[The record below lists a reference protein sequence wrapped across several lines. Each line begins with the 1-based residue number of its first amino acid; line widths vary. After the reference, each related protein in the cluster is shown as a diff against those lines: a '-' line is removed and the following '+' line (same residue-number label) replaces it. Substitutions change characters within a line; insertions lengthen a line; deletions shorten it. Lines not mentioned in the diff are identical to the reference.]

1 MNQTA
6 FQLNHNAMSVNED
19 TVTVRIGHSPDPD
32 DAFMFHA
39 LTNGSID
46 TGNRRYEH
54 VLVDIDTLNSEA
66 EIGSFEVSAVS
77 IHSYPKISDSYFL
90 MNCGASM
97 GEGYGPILVS
107 KGEMSVEE
115 AKNKV
120 IAVPGKSTSSYLALV
135 LALGDVEVREV
146 PFDEIL
152 PGVLDGKY
160 DSGVIIHEGQL
171 TWSDEGA
178 YMVLDLGIWWNEKTG
193 LPLPLGGNI
202 VRKDLGE
209 SVCREI
215 CEDIRR
221 SIEYSLENPDAALK
235 DAIKWGRG
243 IDEDT
248 NEEFVKMYVNR
259 RTIDYGEDGRS
270 AVRLFLERGIEVGLV
285 RSDFDA
291 SGLKFI
297 GEGESD

>member
-1 MNQTA
+1 MNQNA

-107 KGEMSVEE
+107 KREMSVEE

-270 AVRLFLERGIEVGLV
+270 AVRMFLERGIEVGLV
-285 RSDFDA
+285 RSDFDT

-297 GEGESD
+297 GEGEND

>member
-1 MNQTA
+1 MG
-6 FQLNHNAMSVNED
+6 VNED
-19 TVTVRIGHSPDPD
+19 IVTVRIGHSPDPD

-66 EIGSFEVSAVS
+66 EVGSFEVSAVS

-107 KGEMSVEE
+107 KGEMSVED
-115 AKNKV
+115 AKNSV

-215 CEDIRR
+215 CDDIRR
-221 SIEYSLENPDAALK
+221 SIEFSLENPDAALK

-259 RTIDYGEDGRS
+259 RTLDYGEDGRS

-297 GEGESD
+297 GEGEND